1 MTAAFAA
8 PNAIRTVE
16 PQVNVTPLVDV
27 LLVLLVIFVLSV
39 PIATQRLP
47 LSNASWVRDCPQ
59 AHDPVRVAIK
69 ATGEIYW
76 NGVAV
81 SSAALAANLVALM
94 RAPQPP
100 ALELHPERGVRYER
114 VTDVL
119 AAARNAGVQQIGITP
134 TGE

>member
-8 PNAIRTVE
+8 PNAISTVA

-27 LLVLLVIFVLSV
+27 LLVLLVIFMLSV

-47 LSNASWVRDCPQ
+47 LSNASCVHDCPQ
-59 AHDPVRVAIK
+59 PPDPVRVAIK
-69 ATGEIYW
+69 TTGEIYC

-81 SSAALAANLVALM
+81 SSAGLAANLDALM
-94 RAPQPP
+94 RAPQPA
-100 ALELHPERGVRYER
+100 ALELHAERGVHYER

-119 AAARNAGVQQIGITP
+119 AAARNADVQRIGIAP
-134 TGE
+134 VE